1 MRYLITVVIAAL
13 SLNAFGQVPDYV
25 PQDGLVAWYP
35 FDNGAT
41 DFSGNGFDG
50 ANNGAQIVASNF
62 GNALLF
68 DGANDYV
75 EIPTNSSFESLV
87 DELTLSAWFNKTNT
101 SNGSIIAKRNF
112 VGNPCGER
120 HHFELTCMSDNSILF
135 SASHNCIEIHTSQIQ
150 TEDDVFELNTWN
162 HVALTYN
169 NGSIQLYLNGVLILT
184 HYEGYR
190 ELLPNGHWLNFGRIH
205 RSGGTAFFNEFG
217 GQIDESGIW
226 GRALSAIEIASLFNT
241 STPIEGCTDGAAC
254 NFDSDA
260 DIDDDSC
267 WYLDLL
273 INGLDVDDYTNCWYD
288 IPSIDLSVAQ
298 PLLSNVYSDNIEW
311 TSGVIDGAISG
322 NITTDAPLQ
331 TTVYTVSVTLDGY
344 TCESSVN
351 VNVEESCSEGCT
363 DSAACN
369 FNNIASF
376 DDGSCDYSCCQGA
389 ECCGNG
395 TVWDEVNYR
404 CVVANITDTNLDG
417 CTDLND
423 LMDILSAYGDC
434 SVPAFNCGDDIEHE
448 DYVYSSVQIGEQCWF
463 AENCRY
469 LPVVS
474 SPLFGSEEDG
484 LAYAYVYNYYG
495 DDIEAAKLENSYIK
509 SGALYNVQAIES
521 WVLCPNH
528 WHAAHESD
536 WLALEEEIG
545 IEIDQLEILGWRG
558 STEGYNLKVNDCDG
572 SWNGS
577 NIYGFS
583 ARGHGTRSDLEKDFI
598 DYCIDGNYH
607 TLTNGT
613 AEYYRRA
620 ITSYQNG
627 IYRDNASIH
636 AGMGVRCIKD

>member
-1 MRYLITVVIAAL
+1 MSFDGFENYIQINNISNYNFDSFTLGCWFKQDAAANGFEMIMGKDCPGCENINGDWGVFVDNGTVRFFAQNTLSFNWGNVCNYSGISDENWHFIVATRNGSTGLLRLFIDGVEVDSKIDFTGLINNIEPVFIGKYYAGASDFTTSFYSDNFMMWNTEL
-13 SLNAFGQVPDYV
+13 TGQEIQQYMDCPPVGDE
-25 PQDGLVAWYP
+25 QGLVGYWNFEEGQETIAY
-35 FDNGAT
+35 DQTAN
-41 DFSGNGFDG
+41 
-50 ANNGAQIVASNF
+50 ANNGTIH
-62 GNALLF
+62 
-68 DGANDYV
+68 GATYDTSV
-75 EIPTNSSFESLV
+75 PVQSCGLTNINGCDSTAVLN
-87 DELTLSAWFNKTNT
+87 LTLLPCSGEEVSTF
-101 SNGSIIAKRNF
+101 
-112 VGNPCGER
+112 CGE
-120 HHFELTCMSDNSILF
+120 
-135 SASHNCIEIHTSQIQ
+135 
-150 TEDDVFELNTWN
+150 
-162 HVALTYN
+162 
-169 NGSIQLYLNGVLILT
+169 
-184 HYEGYR
+184 
-190 ELLPNGHWLNFGRIH
+190 
-205 RSGGTAFFNEFG
+205 
-217 GQIDESGIW
+217 
-226 GRALSAIEIASLFNT
+226 
-241 STPIEGCTDGAAC
+241 
-254 NFDSDA
+254 
-260 DIDDDSC
+260 
-267 WYLDLL
+267 
-273 INGLDVDDYTNCWYD
+273 
-288 IPSIDLSVAQ
+288 
-298 PLLSNVYSDNIEW
+298 
-311 TSGVIDGAISG
+311 
-322 NITTDAPLQ
+322 
-331 TTVYTVSVTLDGY
+331 
-344 TCESSVN
+344 
-351 VNVEESCSEGCT
+351 
-363 DSAACN
+363 
-369 FNNIASF
+369 
-376 DDGSCDYSCCQGA
+376 
-389 ECCGNG
+389 G
-395 TVWDEVNYR
+395 TVWDADAQE
-404 CVVANITDTNLDG
+404 CIVAIPTDTNFDG

-423 LMDILSAYGDC
+423 LLDILSAYGDC

-474 SPLFGSEEDG
+474 SPLLGSEEGG

>member
-448 DYVYSSVQIGEQCWF
+448 GYDYSTVLIGEQCWF

-469 LPVVS
+469 LPEVS
-474 SPLFGSEEDG
+474 PSSEGSETEP
-484 LAYAYVYNYYG
+484 YYYVYDYQG
-495 DDIEAAKLENSYIK
+495 TDIEEAMATENYETY
-509 SGALYNVQAIES
+509 GVLYNWPSAITEG
-521 WVLCPNH
+521 LCPSG
-528 WHAAHESD
+528 WHVPTDGEFT
-536 WLALEEEIG
+536 
-545 IEIDQLEILGWRG
+545 QLTDFLGG
-558 STEGYNLKVNDCDG
+558 LDVAGYAMKSNSGWSNSG
-572 SWNGS
+572 NGS
-577 NIYGFS
+577 NSSGFNGLPGGL
-583 ARGHGTRSDLEKDFI
+583 ANYLAAVNLTFNLEADVGTYWS
-598 DYCIDGNYH
+598 
-607 TLTNGT
+607 
-613 AEYYRRA
+613 
-620 ITSYQNG
+620 
-627 IYRDNASIH
+627 ASIH
-636 AGMGVRCIKD
+636 NDSASWVRRLYETYLVNRTNKNNYNGFSVRCIKD

>member
-1 MRYLITVVIAAL
+1 MRHLPYCFFVFFSLSVFYSAQCQINITPTSFCAGDTVILNASALIESQEGTNNSSLQFSSGNYMRIPISDAL
-13 SLNAFGQVPDYV
+13 SDFEQVTIEFWYYQISSGEEFIIATEYFNTGWGFHNENPNILQWRVEGGPYSLGGSNFSIPNNEWIHVAGVYDSQELRLYV
-25 PQDGLVAWYP
+25 DGNLIASEAYTGTISDSRNEDIVVNRHVWASGSSSRLSGYLDELRISGIARYNDNFTPPEYDFVSDEQTLGLWH
-35 FDNGAT
+35 FD
-41 DFSGNGFDG
+41 DLSGNMLSDDSGF
-50 ANNGAQIVASNF
+50 NNHGQSNGVGTTSNVPYSDYNTASNVS
-62 GNALLF
+62 
-68 DGANDYV
+68 YV
-75 EIPTNSSFESLV
+75 
-87 DELTLSAWFNKTNT
+87 W
-101 SNGSIIAKRNF
+101 SNGETQTA
-112 VGNPCGER
+112 
-120 HHFELTCMSDNSILF
+120 
-135 SASHNCIEIHTSQIQ
+135 IQ
-150 TEDDVFELNTWN
+150 VVPIDQSPYSVVVEN
-162 HVALTYN
+162 
-169 NGSIQLYLNGVLILT
+169 
-184 HYEGYR
+184 
-190 ELLPNGHWLNFGRIH
+190 
-205 RSGGTAFFNEFG
+205 GGTT
-217 GQIDESGIW
+217 
-226 GRALSAIEIASLFNT
+226 IEETIVLNPNMT
-241 STPIEGCTDGAAC
+241 CCPGPGCC
-254 NFDSDA
+254 
-260 DIDDDSC
+260 
-267 WYLDLL
+267 
-273 INGLDVDDYTNCWYD
+273 
-288 IPSIDLSVAQ
+288 
-298 PLLSNVYSDNIEW
+298 
-311 TSGVIDGAISG
+311 
-322 NITTDAPLQ
+322 
-331 TTVYTVSVTLDGY
+331 LDGQ
-344 TCESSVN
+344 TWDWDQM
-351 VNVEESCSEGCT
+351 GCVIT
-363 DSAACN
+363 N
-369 FNNIASF
+369 P
-376 DDGSCDYSCCQGA
+376 
-389 ECCGNG
+389 
-395 TVWDEVNYR
+395 
-404 CVVANITDTNLDG
+404 TDTNLDG
-417 CTDLND
+417 CTNLTD

-474 SPLFGSEEDG
+474 SPLLGSEEGG